1 MEGGDKTVVFATHVM
16 EEVRRIADYVLFLAD
31 GEFLGLYEKDTLLEE
46 RRIFWVD
53 REPEGDVPG
62 SSMSRR

>member
-46 RRIFWVD
+46 WRIFWWTV
-53 REPEGDVPG
+53 
-62 SSMSRR
+62 SRRETFRGRRRRGR